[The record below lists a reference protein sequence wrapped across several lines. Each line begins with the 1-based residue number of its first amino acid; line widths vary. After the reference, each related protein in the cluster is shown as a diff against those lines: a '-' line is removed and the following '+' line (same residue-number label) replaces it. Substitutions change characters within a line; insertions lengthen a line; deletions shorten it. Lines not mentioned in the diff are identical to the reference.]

1 MAQPPRMLYLSA
13 GDSEALVA
21 LPTTLDLSQSPLP
34 NTSISLMTVP
44 HQKAIQLATETFS
57 IPTTHIVRLSC
68 RASEMPI
75 VGGFAAG
82 EDIFL

>member
-1 MAQPPRMLYLSA
+1 
-13 GDSEALVA
+13 
-21 LPTTLDLSQSPLP
+21 
-34 NTSISLMTVP
+34 MTVP
-44 HQKAIQLATETFS
+44 HQKAIQLATEKFS